1 MAISTML
8 ADQVCQHK
16 LVNAEFDMHDTRKCC
31 LQRKANILIK
41 LQKKTFKDNEERNDR
56 RPVHMIDLSLF
67 WIKRKLC
74 KWLSYQ
80 K

>member
-1 MAISTML
+1 MAISTIL

-41 LQKKTFKDNEERNDR
+41 LQKKPSNTMKKDIIE
-56 RPVHMIDLSLF
+56 DLSI
-67 WIKRKLC
+67 W
-74 KWLSYQ
+74 
-80 K
+80 